1 MNFRYDVAALAAL
14 FVAALFAIHRWD
26 RGRIRRARAT
36 YFDDCVSLF
45 EEPRLSQD
53 DVDFPAL
60 DGYYRGRRVRLQP
73 VVDHVAVRKIPSLWL
88 LVTVFGE
95 LPGIGSLD
103 LLVRPQ
109 NVEFYSPSSM
119 LPISLK
125 LPPGWPTHAVLRTDD
140 DEDRFLPVESLT
152 PHMRIFEDTKMK
164 ELVVTAHGVRLVY
177 QASEADRTHY
187 MVLRHAKFSGAPL
200 SAALAQGL
208 LDQAIAIY
216 DTVAAIR
223 RTKQDSSGNEPL
235 GAAGTANG
243 AAHRY
248 A

>member
-14 FVAALFAIHRWD
+14 FVASLFALHRWD
-26 RGRIRRARAT
+26 RRRIRRARGT

-45 EEPRLSQD
+45 DEPQLSQD

-60 DGYYRGRRVRLQP
+60 DGRYRGHRVRLQP

-88 LVTVFGE
+88 LVTVFGD
-95 LPGIGSLD
+95 LPGIAPLD

-109 NVEFYSPSSM
+109 NVEFYSPSST
-119 LPISLK
+119 LPVSLK
-125 LPPGWPTHAVLRTDD
+125 LPPGWPTHAILRTDR
-140 DEDRFLPVESLT
+140 ESDRFIPVAPLT

-164 ELVVTAHGVRLVY
+164 ELVVTAQGVRLVY

-200 SAALAQGL
+200 SAAVAQGL

-223 RTKQDSSGNEPL
+223 RTEQDSSGNEPP

-243 AAHRY
+243 ATH
-248 A
+248 